1 MPRHP
6 AKFTPSILDVV
17 RGSVYGYA
25 KAAQIKLT
33 EIAVLDPFAGTG
45 RIHELPCRT
54 VGVELEREWAEMAK
68 GTVVGDARA
77 LPFESGTFDV
87 VATSPCYG
95 NRFSDAFVPRDTSK
109 RYSYTFTLGRPLTA
123 GNAGAMHYRDLQPDT
138 APYRALHR
146 HAWAEVDRVLKPA
159 GIFLLNLSDFIANRQ
174 VQHVSAW
181 HFWAV
186 ADLGFMLERRHD
198 VGTPRHRVGANR
210 ERVTCEH
217 VLRFRKPQ
225 IQIQLEGP

>member
-1 MPRHP
+1 MTRHP

-17 RGSVYGYA
+17 RGSVYGEA
-25 KAAQIKLT
+25 KAKQLKLT
-33 EIAVLDPFAGTG
+33 EMTVLDPFAGTG

-54 VGVELEREWAEMAK
+54 VGVELEPEWAEMSK
-68 GTVVGDARA
+68 GTLVGDARA
-77 LPFESGTFDV
+77 LPFPDCTFDV

-123 GNAGAMHYRDLQPDT
+123 GNAGVMHYRDLQPET
-138 APYRALHR
+138 ASYRALHR
-146 HAWAEVDRVLKPA
+146 QAWIEVKRVLKPGA
-159 GIFLLNLSDFIANRQ
+159 IFVLNVSNFIANRQ

-181 HFWAV
+181 HAWIAV
-186 ADLGFMLERRHD
+186 DLGFVLERRHD

-210 ERVTCEH
+210 ERVECEH

-225 IQIQLEGP
+225 APEEDTR